1 MSVCETGIWE
11 NKNMTNKNEGSHRA
25 LLQKIARNAM
35 VDKGFLIDFPAVAM
49 ATLSNLNENG
59 LTPEGPVRDLRN
71 LSWCSIDND
80 DSEDLDQLSVAIA
93 MPSSE
98 IKILVAVADVDS
110 IVDKNSLFED
120 HANHNTTSVYTS
132 ALIFPML
139 PEKLSTDLT
148 SLKYNAD
155 RAAIVVEFIVAVDG
169 SIKNGDIYPATV
181 HNKAKLA
188 YNSTN
193 AWLEGGGNKPKAIES
208 VSGLDQNLMLQH
220 ESAKKLRDLRYR
232 NGALNLETIEARPVF
247 QGDQV
252 SNLEEEKMNEAKDI
266 IQEFMIC
273 ANSITARFLTSLNF
287 PSLRRVVR
295 VPKRWDRIVELAS
308 AWKYALPPQPDSKAL
323 DQFLLTAKSADP
335 VGFPDLS
342 LSVIKLLGS
351 GEYIVELPGE
361 NSTGHF
367 GLAIK
372 DYTHSTAPNR
382 RYPDLITQRLLKAA
396 LYKRSIP
403 YTIDELEALAT
414 HCTMMEDGAKKVE
427 RQVEK
432 STAALLLGGSIGR
445 QFDGIVTGASDKGTW
460 VRIFNPPTEGKL
472 VSGSGGLDVGNRV
485 RVQLIHTDIF
495 RGFIDFKRVG
505 G

>member
-1 MSVCETGIWE
+1 MF
-11 NKNMTNKNEGSHRA
+11 NKNEGSHRA
-25 LLQKIARNAM
+25 LLKKIARSAM
-35 VDKGFLIDFPAVAM
+35 LEKGFLVDFPAEAM
-49 ATLSNLNENG
+49 SALNNLKENG
-59 LTPEGPVRDLRN
+59 VKLEDPVRDLRS

-93 MPSSE
+93 MPSGE
-98 IKILVAVADVDS
+98 IKIMVAVADVDS
-110 IVDKNSLFED
+110 IVNKYSLFEG

-148 SLKYNAD
+148 SLKFDAE
-155 RAAIVVEFIVAVDG
+155 RSAMVVEFLVKMDG
-169 SIKNGDIYPATV
+169 SIKDGQIYPAVV

-193 AWLEGGGNKPKAIES
+193 AWLEGSGNMPKAIES
-208 VSGLDQNLMLQH
+208 VNGLDQNLRLQH
-220 ESAKKLRDLRYR
+220 QAANKLRDLRYR

-247 QGDQV
+247 QEDEV
-252 SNLEEEKMNEAKDI
+252 SSLEEEKMNEAKDI
-266 IQEFMIC
+266 IQELMIC
-273 ANSITARFLTSLNF
+273 ANTITARFLTAENF

-308 AWKYALPPQPDSKAL
+308 AWKFTLPPRPDSKAL

-335 VGFPDLS
+335 DRFPDLS

-396 LYKRSIP
+396 LYKTAVP
-403 YTIDELEALAT
+403 YTNDDLEALAT

-427 RQVEK
+427 RRVEK
-432 STAALLLGGSIGR
+432 STAALLLGGSVGR
-445 QFDGIVTGASDKGTW
+445 QFDAIVTGASDKGTW
-460 VRIFNPPTEGKL
+460 VRVFHPPVEGKL
-472 VSGSGGLDVGNRV
+472 VSGAGGLDVGSRV
-485 RVQLIHTDIF
+485 RVQLVNTDVF

-505 G
+505 R